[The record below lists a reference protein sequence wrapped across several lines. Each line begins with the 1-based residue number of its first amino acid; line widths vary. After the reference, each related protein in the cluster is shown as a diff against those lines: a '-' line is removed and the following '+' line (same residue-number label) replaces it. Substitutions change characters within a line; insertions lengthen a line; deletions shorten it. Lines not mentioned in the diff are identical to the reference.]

1 MFVYERNGNICIAL
15 EGNLP
20 VNTPAYVIDID
31 EEAKTISINGAVVE
45 PNIETEEAPGN
56 EPEQEQATEEE
67 VNDDII
73 VDNVA
78 GETISDDATVE
89 EAAE

>member
-1 MFVYERNGNICIAL
+1 MFVYEKNGNICVAL

-31 EEAKTISINGAVVE
+31 EEAKTISINGTVIA
-45 PNIETEEAPGN
+45 PN
-56 EPEQEQATEEE
+56 
-67 VNDDII
+67 
-73 VDNVA
+73 
-78 GETISDDATVE
+78 VE